1 MCVRERESERER
13 EERDTQQGV
22 LIMACYLMRRKKNL
36 PEAAAPALLQAN
48 RELVNAAADNFPLRS
63 GTSETAAD
71 QMKNGCK

>member
-1 MCVRERESERER
+1 
-13 EERDTQQGV
+13 
-22 LIMACYLMRRKKNL
+22 MACCLMRRKKNL

-48 RELVNAAADNFPLRS
+48 RELINAAADNFSLRS